1 MEQGRG
7 HKGSD
12 ALVIIEFPKEKFK
25 TKEKITL
32 DDISELL
39 IES

>member
-12 ALVIIEFPKEKFK
+12 ALVIMEFPKEKFK
-25 TKEKITL
+25 IKEKITL

>member
-12 ALVIIEFPKEKFK
+12 ALVIMEFPKEKFK

>member
-1 MEQGRG
+1 MERGHG

-12 ALVIIEFPKEKFK
+12 ALVIMEFPKEKFK
-25 TKEKITL
+25 TKEKIAL

-39 IES
+39 MES